1 MSAGLDWVIKM
12 ETIFILAKVDA
23 NHVEAVIQSARAVQG
38 VKEVHAVTGPYDLL
52 VSMEGESVARLLSK
66 ALKEISAIEG
76 IQCTETL
83 VSINLD

>member
-1 MSAGLDWVIKM
+1 M

-23 NHVEAVIQSARAVQG
+23 NLVGGVVKSARAVEG
-38 VKEVHAVTGPYDLL
+38 VKEVHAVTGPYDLFIMM
-52 VSMEGESVARLLSK
+52 VGESVPRLLSK
-66 ALKEISAIEG
+66 AIKEISSIDG

>member
-1 MSAGLDWVIKM
+1 M

-23 NHVEAVIQSARAVQG
+23 SIVDSVIGSIRDVKG
-38 VKEVHAVTGPYDLL
+38 VKEVHAVTGSYDLFIT
-52 VSMEGESVARLLSK
+52 MEGESVAKLLSK
-66 ALKEISAIEG
+66 SIKDIGAIEG

>member
-1 MSAGLDWVIKM
+1 M

-23 NHVEAVIQSARAVQG
+23 SLVNNIIELARAAQG
-38 VKEVHAVTGPYDLL
+38 VKEVHAVTGPYDLFI
-52 VSMEGESVARLLSK
+52 SMEGESVAKLLSK

>member
-1 MSAGLDWVIKM
+1 M

-23 NHVEAVIQSARAVQG
+23 SFVEGVIRSARAVEG

-52 VSMEGESVARLLSK
+52 IYMEGESVAKLLSK
-66 ALKEISAIEG
+66 SIKEISGIEG

-83 VSINLD
+83 VAINLD

>member
-1 MSAGLDWVIKM
+1 M

-23 NHVEAVIQSARAVQG
+23 SLVNSVMQSAKVVKG
-38 VKEVHAVTGPYDLL
+38 VKEVHAVTGPYDLFI
-52 VSMEGESVARLLSK
+52 SMEGESVAKLLSK

-83 VSINLD
+83 VSINLE

>member
-1 MSAGLDWVIKM
+1 M

-23 NHVEAVIQSARAVQG
+23 SSIDEVIKLSRAVYG

-52 VSMEGESVARLLSK
+52 IYMEGESVAKLLSSS
-66 ALKEISAIEG
+66 LKNISAIEG

>member
-1 MSAGLDWVIKM
+1 M

-23 NHVEAVIQSARAVQG
+23 SKVGSIIESARAVQG
-38 VKEVHAVTGPYDLL
+38 VKKVHAVTGPYDLL
-52 VSMEGESVARLLSK
+52 ILMEGETVAILLSK

-83 VSINLD
+83 VSISL